1 MAAPSARCLW
11 RALAPRCG
19 WVLPGLEQR
28 LAVPAVVSP
37 ATARPYAAA
46 AAKAAKKDAKRSRHE
61 KGKEHK
67 EKPLPRRRPLMSK
80 PVDDVYLTWLY
91 RRPSYGL
98 EQAVGMLKR
107 FQELDFTH
115 PKQFV
120 YINVFLD
127 MALHKKKKVDPFSSG
142 VALPHRFT
150 DEVNKVLVFT
160 EVGEPQFLHF
170 HGVLVLTEVGEPQ
183 FPHFHGVLVL
193 TEVGEP
199 QFPHFHGVLVLTEV
213 GEPQFPHFHG
223 VLVFTEVGEPQFPH
237 FHGVLVLTEVGEPQF
252 LGFHGVL
259 VLTEMGE
266 PEFLHFHGVL
276 VLTEVGEPEFLH
288 FHGVLV
294 LTEVGEPEFL
304 RFHGVLVLTE
314 VGEPQFL
321 GFHGVLV
328 FTENEQEAEAAR
340 EHGAAIVGGVELIK
354 WILEDEIQADF
365 YVAVPAIIPKL
376 IPLRN
381 KLRKKYP
388 STKRNSL
395 GSDIPR
401 MVQFFREC
409 HEYSVEDE
417 SVIKTRIARL
427 DMPTEHIIANLK
439 AIVQDICT
447 FKPSN
452 FDPIVQRLVIRSSTS
467 EGLLLNLDGIL
478 PQVERAEEKEQGDAA
493 DEDQQK
499 PAQES
504 VST

>member
-223 VLVFTEVGEPQFPH
+223 VLVFTEVGEP
-237 FHGVLVLTEVGEPQF
+237 
-252 LGFHGVL
+252 
-259 VLTEMGE
+259 
-266 PEFLHFHGVL
+266 EFLH
-276 VLTEVGEPEFLH
+276 
-288 FHGVLV
+288 
-294 LTEVGEPEFL
+294 
-304 RFHGVLVLTE
+304 FHGVLVLTE

>member
-1 MAAPSARCLW
+1 
-11 RALAPRCG
+11 ALAPRCG

-160 EVGEPQFLHF
+160 E
-170 HGVLVLTEVGEPQ
+170 
-183 FPHFHGVLVL
+183 
-193 TEVGEP
+193 
-199 QFPHFHGVLVLTEV
+199 
-213 GEPQFPHFHG
+213 
-223 VLVFTEVGEPQFPH
+223 
-237 FHGVLVLTEVGEPQF
+237 
-252 LGFHGVL
+252 
-259 VLTEMGE
+259 
-266 PEFLHFHGVL
+266 
-276 VLTEVGEPEFLH
+276 
-288 FHGVLV
+288 
-294 LTEVGEPEFL
+294 
-304 RFHGVLVLTE
+304 
-314 VGEPQFL
+314 
-321 GFHGVLV
+321 
-328 FTENEQEAEAAR
+328 NEQEAEAAR

-409 HEYSVEDE
+409 HEYLVEDE

-439 AIVQDICT
+439 TIVQDICT

-478 PQVERAEEKEQGDAA
+478 PQVERAEEKEQEDAA

>member
-19 WVLPGLEQR
+19 WLLPGLEQR

-37 ATARPYAAA
+37 AAARPYAAA
-46 AAKAAKKDAKRSRHE
+46 AAKAAKKDAKKDAKRSRQE
-61 KGKEHK
+61 KEK

-91 RRPSYGL
+91 RRPSYEL

-127 MALHKKKKVDPFSSG
+127 MALQKKKKVDPFSSS
-142 VALPHRFT
+142 VSLPHRFT

-160 EVGEPQFLHF
+160 E
-170 HGVLVLTEVGEPQ
+170 
-183 FPHFHGVLVL
+183 
-193 TEVGEP
+193 
-199 QFPHFHGVLVLTEV
+199 
-213 GEPQFPHFHG
+213 
-223 VLVFTEVGEPQFPH
+223 
-237 FHGVLVLTEVGEPQF
+237 
-252 LGFHGVL
+252 
-259 VLTEMGE
+259 
-266 PEFLHFHGVL
+266 
-276 VLTEVGEPEFLH
+276 
-288 FHGVLV
+288 
-294 LTEVGEPEFL
+294 
-304 RFHGVLVLTE
+304 
-314 VGEPQFL
+314 
-321 GFHGVLV
+321 
-328 FTENEQEAEAAR
+328 NEQEAEVAR

-381 KLRKKYP
+381 KLKKKYP
-388 STKRNSL
+388 SVRRNSL

-409 HEYSVEDE
+409 HQYTVEDE

-439 AIVQDICT
+439 TIIHDICT

-478 PQVERAEEKEQGDAA
+478 PQVEKVEEKEEEDAG

-499 PAQES
+499 PVQES
-504 VST
+504 LST

>member
-1 MAAPSARCLW
+1 MAAPSARWLW
-11 RALAPRCG
+11 RALA
-19 WVLPGLEQR
+19 LPALEQR
-28 LAVPAVVSP
+28 LAAVPSP
-37 ATARPYAAA
+37 ASARPYAAA
-46 AAKAAKKDAKRSRHE
+46 AARAAKKEAKRSRQE
-61 KGKEHK
+61 KGKEAAR

-98 EQAVGMLKR
+98 EQAVAMLKR

-115 PKQFV
+115 PRQFV

-127 MALHKKKKVDPFSSG
+127 MALQKKKKVDPFSSG

-150 DEVNKVLVFT
+150 DEVNK
-160 EVGEPQFLHF
+160 
-170 HGVLVLTEVGEPQ
+170 
-183 FPHFHGVLVL
+183 
-193 TEVGEP
+193 
-199 QFPHFHGVLVLTEV
+199 
-213 GEPQFPHFHG
+213 
-223 VLVFTEVGEPQFPH
+223 
-237 FHGVLVLTEVGEPQF
+237 
-252 LGFHGVL
+252 
-259 VLTEMGE
+259 
-266 PEFLHFHGVL
+266 
-276 VLTEVGEPEFLH
+276 
-288 FHGVLV
+288 
-294 LTEVGEPEFL
+294 
-304 RFHGVLVLTE
+304 
-314 VGEPQFL
+314 
-321 GFHGVLV
+321 VLV

-381 KLRKKYP
+381 KLKKKYP

-409 HEYSVEDE
+409 HEYSVQDE

-427 DMPTEHIIANLK
+427 DMPTEHITANLK
-439 AIVQDICT
+439 AIIHDICT

-467 EGLLLNLDGIL
+467 EGLQLNLDGIL
-478 PQVERAEEKEQGDAA
+478 PQVEKAEQKEEENAAAEE
-493 DEDQQK
+493 QQK
-499 PAQES
+499 PVQES
-504 VST
+504 LST